1 MGGGEVCLDGY
12 KGEGAI
18 GRMEE
23 SGYCSKRL
31 VIASPMGGVGTVD
44 IGVPLASV

>member
-1 MGGGEVCLDGY
+1 MGGGEVCLEGY
-12 KGEGAI
+12 EGEGDI

-31 VIASPMGGVGTVD
+31 VIASPMGEGGKID
-44 IGVPLASV
+44 IVV

>member
-1 MGGGEVCLDGY
+1 MGGGDICLDGY
-12 KGEGAI
+12 KGEGDI

-31 VIASPMGGVGTVD
+31 VIASPMDEECTVD
-44 IGVPLASV
+44 IEVRLAIG